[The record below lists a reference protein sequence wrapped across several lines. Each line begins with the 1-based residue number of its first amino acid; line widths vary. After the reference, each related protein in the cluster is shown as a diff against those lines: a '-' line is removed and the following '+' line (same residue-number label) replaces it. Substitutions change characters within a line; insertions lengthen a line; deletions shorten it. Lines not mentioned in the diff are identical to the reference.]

1 MASTSAGAG
10 GAAGAGPAQER
21 PRILLMGARRG
32 GKSSIQRVVF
42 HKMSPHETLFLE
54 STNLLDIKFIANN
67 AFVQFEV
74 WDFPGDY
81 EPDKPASYG
90 GQQIDADQVFRA
102 CGALVFVIDAQD
114 DPTEVALTKLHDTVS
129 RAHRVNPDI
138 HFEVF
143 VHKVDGDLFLSDDLK
158 VDCLRDIQQQVV
170 DEMEDAGLPDVRF
183 SFYLTSI
190 YDHSIFEAFSKVVQ
204 KLVPQLPTMENL
216 MNTLIASCNVEKAFL
231 FDIVSK
237 LYIATDSNPVHMQ
250 SYELCS
256 DMIDVVIDV
265 SCIYGNPGETGL
277 VGDGP
282 AQNNN
287 GQNNNGS
294 GAAAAAAGAGAG
306 VAGAGGDANGDAA
319 AAAAAASGGGGGGRS
334 VQSSSVIRLSNGM
347 CLYLR
352 EVDNYLA
359 LVCLLREQNF
369 QKMGLID
376 YNIDCFKAALGEVFR
391 VPRLAH
397 CDSGT
402 SLLGG
407 SMGPAQ

>member
-1 MASTSAGAG
+1 MSAATSPSGAG
-10 GAAGAGPAQER
+10 GAAGAQDR

-81 EPDKPASYG
+81 EPDKPVSYG
-90 GQQIDADQVFRA
+90 GRQIDADQVFRA

-129 RAHRVNPDI
+129 RAHRANPDI

-158 VDCLRDIQQQVV
+158 VDCLRDVQQQVV

-282 AQNNN
+282 PAQNNN
-287 GQNNNGS
+287 GQNNGSGGGGS
-294 GAAAAAAGAGAG
+294 GAAAAA
-306 VAGAGGDANGDAA
+306 GAGGADANGD
-319 AAAAAASGGGGGGRS
+319 AAAAASGGGGGGRS